1 MLHRWPG
8 APKPGVGPGPTGC
21 REEER
26 DLQEE
31 GGLVVVG
38 ADAVSLYPSLDTES
52 TSESVRMEVI
62 ESKMKFEGVI
72 MFEAGKY
79 VAMNTQPWER
89 RQMGVDHMVP
99 NRRYRM
105 GLDPGITGDGATSR
119 QTEDDKQW
127 VRKRD

>member
-1 MLHRWPG
+1 M
-8 APKPGVGPGPTGC
+8 
-21 REEER
+21 
-26 DLQEE
+26 
-31 GGLVVVG
+31 VVG

-99 NRRYRM
+99 SRRYRM
-105 GLDPGITGDGATSR
+105 RPDPCITGDGATSK
-119 QTEDDKQW
+119 QADDEKQW
-127 VRKRD
+127 MRKREEECDQ